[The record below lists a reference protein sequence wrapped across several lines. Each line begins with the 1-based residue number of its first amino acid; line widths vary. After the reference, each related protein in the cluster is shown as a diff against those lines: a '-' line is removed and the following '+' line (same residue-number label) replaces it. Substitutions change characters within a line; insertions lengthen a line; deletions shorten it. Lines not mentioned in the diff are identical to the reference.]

1 MGFLIGSLAAAVGA
15 PEPALRLLISILV
28 GYPLALVYHNFM
40 YKQSTTIRHI
50 YFAISGFLLIV
61 FNYGF
66 DVYHSLIAILFTY
79 VIANVLYAKPKHLV
93 IINFIFHM
101 AYLLLA
107 YYFTESD
114 EYDIIW
120 TMPHCVLV
128 LRLIG
133 LGFSIA
139 DGLKKPESLSKDQKE
154 SALTRIPSLLEITA
168 YTYFP
173 ACCLVGPQFPFR
185 RYERFMNKEF
195 ERYKGHVRSGLTRF
209 GLGIFYLAIR
219 QIGAGFLPDEYFLE
233 EEFQAY
239 VWWHKY
245 ILLAIWGK
253 LALYKY
259 VSCWLLAEG
268 AATCF
273 GLSFVGIKEDGSEDW
288 SACSNIKLEMF
299 EKASKL
305 GHYVLSFNVN
315 TNHWVAENV
324 YKRLKFL
331 NNRTISYASA
341 LFFLALWHGFH
352 TGYYMSFFMEYL
364 TITFERQI
372 SNIYDGL
379 ANGPKGNLVKS
390 TPSQVVIF
398 ILRQIYTL
406 VGMGWCLVPFVFL
419 SYDKWFSV
427 YKTFNYI
434 GFVLLVPWFLGHFI
448 YNQFF
453 RPPKKN
459 VKSGG
464 ETRAPSSKVAT
475 D

>member
-1 MGFLIGSLAAAVGA
+1 
-15 PEPALRLLISILV
+15 
-28 GYPLALVYHNFM
+28 
-40 YKQSTTIRHI
+40 
-50 YFAISGFLLIV
+50 
-61 FNYGF
+61 
-66 DVYHSLIAILFTY
+66 
-79 VIANVLYAKPKHLV
+79 
-93 IINFIFHM
+93 
-101 AYLLLA
+101 
-107 YYFTESD
+107 
-114 EYDIIW
+114 
-120 TMPHCVLV
+120 
-128 LRLIG
+128 
-133 LGFSIA
+133 
-139 DGLKKPESLSKDQKE
+139 
-154 SALTRIPSLLEITA
+154 
-168 YTYFP
+168 
-173 ACCLVGPQFPFR
+173 
-185 RYERFMNKEF
+185 
-195 ERYKGHVRSGLTRF
+195 
-209 GLGIFYLAIR
+209 
-219 QIGAGFLPDEYFLE
+219 
-233 EEFQAY
+233 
-239 VWWHKY
+239 
-245 ILLAIWGK
+245 
-253 LALYKY
+253 
-259 VSCWLLAEG
+259 
-268 AATCF
+268 
-273 GLSFVGIKEDGSEDW
+273 
-288 SACSNIKLEMF
+288 MF

-364 TITFERQI
+364 TITFERQVDSILSLSPDVLFFRILFHPFQI